1 MTHDRASF
9 RAKSVSG
16 KNVSG
21 SLVEGSIPIGIE
33 PSVAIVRV
41 LSDGVWSW
49 YRFNDPVE
57 TVVVDDLDQVRVGLD
72 RIESLTKQGLWAV
85 GMVSYDAGPAM
96 DSALTSHRDPNVPLL
111 AFGLYDSFQV
121 LDQLPE
127 TEPFSTS
134 GWQPTVSYDEYIA
147 NIGKVKNRIAV
158 GDTYQ
163 VNYTYRLRTNFEG
176 DPAGL
181 FVTLAKA
188 QPSNHIAFL
197 DLGRAAVCSASP
209 ELFFVRND
217 NIVTT
222 RPMKGTRPRHFD
234 PASDQEAVSQLLA
247 SEKDRAEN
255 TMIVDMARNDLGRVA
270 EVGTVAV
277 PDLHSVETYPTVHQL
292 TSTVTA
298 TVTTGLADLMAAT
311 FPAASIVGAP
321 KVSTCSIIAE
331 LESTPRGIYTGAIGV
346 VAPDQTASFNVAI
359 RTAWIDRIRGT
370 AEYGIGGGIVWD
382 SDPDEEWKEAIDKA
396 RILHRADPNLQLL
409 ETMRWEP
416 EGSVWLMDRHLSRLE
431 SAASHFG
438 VPLDVVDVKAKL
450 NEVYG
455 TTALKLRLL
464 VDLKGKVEL
473 EESQLL
479 IDPILDPF
487 EQDSTK
493 PGLRVRFDSEPIDP
507 RDEFLYHKTTNRK
520 RYEQAQSCAAGFD
533 DVVLWNPDFEIT
545 ETAIGNIVVLV
556 GGRLLTPAIRCGL
569 LPGTMRAEL
578 LAEGTIEEATIS
590 IEQFR
595 SAEQAFRVNSVH
607 GWQRLDLAELN

>member
-1 MTHDRASF
+1 MTHDI
-9 RAKSVSG
+9 KSDMTNSV
-16 KNVSG
+16 NN
-21 SLVEGSIPIGIE
+21 SLSERGIPNAVE

-41 LSDGVWSW
+41 LNDGVWSW
-49 YRFNDPVE
+49 YRFTDPVE
-57 TVVVDDLDQVRVGLD
+57 TVVVDDLDQVRAGLD

-111 AFGLYDSFQV
+111 AFGLYNSFQV

-127 TEPFSTS
+127 AAPFSIS

-147 NIGKVKNRIAV
+147 NIGKVKNRIAA

-176 DPAGL
+176 DPSGL
-181 FVTLAKA
+181 FVSLAKA

-209 ELFFVRND
+209 ELFFVRSGPV
-217 NIVTT
+217 VTT

-234 PASDQEAVSQLLA
+234 PVSDQEAVDQLLA

-277 PDLHSVETYPTVHQL
+277 PDLHTVETYPTVHQL

-298 TVTTGLADLMAAT
+298 TVTTGLSDLMAAT

-331 LESTPRGIYTGAIGV
+331 LESTPRGVYTGAIGV
-346 VAPDQTASFNVAI
+346 IAPNQTASFNVAI
-359 RTAWIDRIRGT
+359 RTAWIDRVRGT

-396 RILHRADPNLQLL
+396 RILHRADPNLKLL
-409 ETMRWEP
+409 ETMRWDP
-416 EGSVWLMDRHLSRLE
+416 RAGVRLLDRHLSRLE
-431 SAASHFG
+431 SAANHFG
-438 VPLDVVDVKAKL
+438 VRLDVVDVKAKL
-450 NEVYG
+450 NEVSG
-455 TTALKLRLL
+455 TAALKLRLL
-464 VDLKGKVEL
+464 VDLKGHVEL
-473 EESQLL
+473 EEHHLPTEP
-479 IDPILDPF
+479 IYDPAELSAT
-487 EQDSTK
+487 Q
-493 PGLRVRFDSEPIDP
+493 PGLRVCFDTEPIDP

-520 RYEQAQSCAAGFD
+520 RYEQARSSADGFD
-533 DVVLWNPDFEIT
+533 DVVLWNPEFEIT
-545 ETAIGNIVVLV
+545 ETAIGNIVVLID
-556 GGRLLTPAIRCGL
+556 GRLLTPAIRCGL
-569 LPGTMRAEL
+569 LPGTMRADL

-590 IEQFR
+590 IDQFR
-595 SAEQAFRVNSVH
+595 TAEQIFRVNSVH
-607 GWQRLDLAELN
+607 GWQRLELTELN